1 MSITVPGDFGQPSG
15 GSAKA
20 RTFSPFLGIVM
31 AAVLALVVLP
41 SNFTL
46 PNSSPSPQLAI
57 APVPPTNNHAIT
69 PPSNFTSLN
78 SGTAGNGLGGSGTG
92 GPGGPAAVLPP
103 PLPPGGVFGGKGH
116 NPGDEKQCVDGR
128 QTEDTLAPPCVSFY
142 EGNNGGATYP
152 GVSATEVPVILYS
165 DSYTSTGGFSTPEGQ
180 IVDIDKLPNNNRA
193 IPPEIGLLGW
203 SKFFNYRFQT
213 YKRHVHF
220 YMQFATYD
228 RSEPGGSET
237 SATQTQDAAN
247 AYAQVHPF
255 AVIDQSASF
264 GGGGTGYV
272 SYMNQHKVLVFGTAV
287 GLPKSLFDAYPG
299 LDYGYASTIEHS
311 ASQYADF
318 VCGSLAKSPTSD
330 VGQNAN
336 PPGSGV
342 VKNGIPRK
350 FGLIY
355 SADPAKPSLQK
366 EAKLAEGYIKARCGV
381 TMADR
386 QSYPS
391 DGYIVDTSQLPAYA
405 TSAMAKFQKQGITTV
420 LWPAGFETKLGTAA
434 SQANYSPEWITG
446 DDENQV
452 GTSEAQLQ
460 DQTQWAHAWSVSS
473 LTFYPTLTYQL
484 CYVEYRQVDQ
494 QTKDV
499 DVASYICPMY
509 NTLRQL
515 FTGIQI
521 AGPNLTPQTV
531 NQGFHAI
538 PAKPSTNPQVPAC
551 YYPVGDY
558 TCVKDS
564 AIMHYDSTVP
574 STMTSNGQPGA
585 WRMAANGKRY
595 LPGKFPQSTLAQ
607 MKGSN
612 DLVNQYDKSGNIN
625 ENPPV

>member
-1 MSITVPGDFGQPSG
+1 MSITVPGDLGPLSG

-20 RTFSPFLGIVM
+20 RTFSPFVGIVI

-46 PNSSPSPQLAI
+46 PSSSPSPQLAI

-78 SGTAGNGLGGSGTG
+78 SSTAGNGLGTGAGTPGSP
-92 GPGGPAAVLPP
+92 PGLPP
-103 PLPPGGVFGGKGH
+103 LLPPGGPPGRAY
-116 NPGDEKQCVDGR
+116 NPANEKECVDGR
-128 QTEDTLAPPCVSFY
+128 QTEDTLAPPCVGHY

-152 GVSATEVPVILYS
+152 GVTATEIPVVVYS
-165 DSYTSTGGFSTPEGQ
+165 DSYTSTGGFSTPEGA

-193 IPPEIGLLGW
+193 IPPEVGLLGW
-203 SKFFNYRFQT
+203 ERFFNYRFQT
-213 YKRHVHF
+213 YNRKVHF
-220 YMQFATYD
+220 FEQFATYD
-228 RSEPGGSET
+228 SSDPTASET
-237 SATQTQDAAN
+237 AATQTQDAAN

-255 AVIDQSASF
+255 AVIDLSASF

-287 GLPKSLFDAYPG
+287 GLPKSLFDAAPG

-350 FGLIY
+350 FGLIS
-355 SADPAKPSLQK
+355 SADPAKPSITK
-366 EAKLAEGYIKARCGV
+366 EAKLAESYIKARCGI
-381 TMADR
+381 TMADHET
-386 QSYPS
+386 YPS
-391 DGYIVDTSQLPAYA
+391 DGYEVDTSQLPAYA
-405 TSAMAKFQKQGITTV
+405 TSAMAKFQRLGVTTV
-420 LWPAGFETKLGTAA
+420 LWPAGYETKLATAA
-434 SQANYSPEWITG
+434 HQANYSPEWITG
-446 DDENQV
+446 DDGNQV
-452 GTSEAQLQ
+452 GDSEAQLQ
-460 DQTQWAHAWSVSS
+460 DQTEWAHAWSVTS
-473 LTFYPTLTYQL
+473 LTYYPTLTYQL
-484 CYVEYRQVDQ
+484 CYVEYRKVDQ
-494 QTKDV
+494 QSKDV
-499 DVASYICPMY
+499 DVASYICPLY

-564 AIMHYDSTVP
+564 AIMHYDATVP
-574 STMTSNGQPGA
+574 STLTPNGEPGS
-585 WRMAANGKRY
+585 WRMSGNGKRF
-595 LPGKFPQSTLAQ
+595 LPGNFPQSTLAQ
-607 MKGSN
+607 LKGSN
-612 DLVNQYDKSGNIN
+612 DLVNQFDESGNIN
-625 ENPPV
+625 QNPPTG